1 MWSTPSSTAR
11 RRTARAWSPS
21 RGGPNTPGSCMAPKP
36 IRATENEPKLKR
48 GVWKLGLTDIS
59 DTVQYRIMEFKS
71 RLSPEREDDILASA
85 FALVGEVGCERA
97 SVDAIAA
104 SAGTSKTTLYRRWS
118 NKSELIVEAVR
129 RRTGV
134 SFWFADQGSF
144 RADVLCAVHLL
155 CDWLVRDG
163 AILRALVDAGRRDPL
178 LQTEIQRQ
186 LAQPNEP
193 MWDDCVVD
201 RARGRGDRRTGDDL
215 SWFSELCQA
224 VLLAR
229 LLLLDAPVSD
239 AYLQRLTDEV
249 VLPMFAQPN
258 TGKPPSRRRSTR

>member
-1 MWSTPSSTAR
+1 
-11 RRTARAWSPS
+11 
-21 RGGPNTPGSCMAPKP
+21 MAPKP

-48 GVWKLGLTDIS
+48 GVWKLGLTGIS

-71 RLSPEREDDILASA
+71 RLSPEREDEILAIA
-85 FALVGEVGCERA
+85 IELVAEVGFERA

-144 RADVLCAVHLL
+144 RADVLCAVHLFS
-155 CDWLVRDG
+155 DWLVRDG

-186 LAQPNEP
+186 LAQPNEA
-193 MWDDCVVD
+193 MWEDCVID
-201 RARGRGDRRTGDDL
+201 RARQRGELRSDVDL

-229 LLLLDAPVSD
+229 LLLLDAPAGD

-258 TGKPPSRRRSTR
+258 TGKRTSRRRSTR